1 MTLAELLVGE
11 NDIKLRHR
19 LPRTT
24 DIYNSHVQSMSNYI
38 SWMKE
43 QINKSKCGYIR
54 IRREDLARSIQK
66 ELMIVGYPSKNFK
79 NLYKMIRV
87 VLFNEGLFV
96 NLSCYGGEHIFI
108 IRNRTENDY
117 LIPSLLQLEKKI
129 KETKHDQQSA
139 V

>member
-11 NDIKLRHR
+11 NEIKLKHR
-19 LPRTT
+19 LPRIT
-24 DIYNSHVQSMSNYI
+24 DIYNSYVQSLSNYI

-43 QINKSKCGYIR
+43 QINKSKDGYIR
-54 IRREDLARSIQK
+54 IRREDLARAIQK
-66 ELMIVGYPSKNFK
+66 ELMTAGHPSKNFR

-117 LIPSLLQLEKKI
+117 LIPSLLQLEKKL
-129 KETKHDQQSA
+129 KR
-139 V
+139 

>member
-1 MTLAELLVGE
+1 MALAELLVGE
-11 NDIKLRHR
+11 NEIKLKHR

-24 DIYNSHVQSMSNYI
+24 DIYNDYVRSLSNYI

-43 QINKSKCGYIR
+43 QINKGKGGYIR
-54 IRREDLARSIQK
+54 IRREDLARAIQK
-66 ELMIVGYPSKNFK
+66 ELMIAGHPSKNFR

-96 NLSCYGGEHIFI
+96 NLSCCGGEHIFI

-117 LIPSLLQLEKKI
+117 LIPSLLQLEKELKR
-129 KETKHDQQSA
+129 
-139 V
+139 